1 MAMLRRALHFPASSS
16 GVIPFHVQAHFS
28 DHRNLVASVPA
39 SDQQINKSLSID
51 SLVSES
57 CSSFSRRTPPS
68 SCPTPRPPPPA
79 VAPRW
84 RPLRLASP
92 ARAPSA
98 ESPSGAATTCAA
110 TSGHTPAR
118 SPSRAPCAPTAPRRR
133 SPWTATSAGTT
144 FSSSSSSSCN
154 SSSSNSSCS
163 SKTKSGTRG
172 LGGREVGVAAFSLTR
187 ALRSASNSDDGLGI
201 VGSALQLAAGV
212 GADGLTC
219 PFCGRRSKRRDHL
232 RLHIRTHTGEKPYRC
247 PYCDRRTN
255 QKNNLKLH
263 IRNVHPGQPAD
274 F

>member
-1 MAMLRRALHFPASSS
+1 MGQGIGSAQLTCHL
-16 GVIPFHVQAHFS
+16 
-28 DHRNLVASVPA
+28 
-39 SDQQINKSLSID
+39 
-51 SLVSES
+51 
-57 CSSFSRRTPPS
+57 PPS
-68 SCPTPRPPPPA
+68 TATPALAEPHPLSLQLLQQTDPPLFLPNASASTPSGSPQVAPPPPGIA
-79 VAPRW
+79 RPCPFCGKSFRRSDHLRSHIRTHTGEKPFACPVCPYRAAQKITMDRHRWLHGDPSPR
-84 RPLRLASP
+84 

-98 ESPSGAATTCAA
+98 PARPQSAAPAAGAAA
-110 TSGHTPAR
+110 GGRRPA
-118 SPSRAPCAPTAPRRR
+118 
-133 SPWTATSAGTT
+133 
-144 FSSSSSSSCN
+144 
-154 SSSSNSSCS
+154 CS
-163 SKTKSGTRG
+163 VSDGAVCSQRG